1 MNLGHSYP
9 PWAPTTE
16 TNSNEIQQNSC
27 KAIISMFK
35 EYNRNY
41 ELFNIPPSKAIKTI
55 TFSKAIKTI
64 TFLDL
69 VLNYLYNIICI
80 TGKY

>member
-16 TNSNEIQQNSC
+16 TNSNEIHQILC

-35 EYNRNY
+35 QYNRNC
-41 ELFNIPPSKAIKTI
+41 KAIKTI

-69 VLNYLYNIICI
+69 VLNYLYDITCI